1 MGPVSPASTTPVYGG
16 HPEWGRLCG
25 VALPAPSLEPR
36 PGTQGS
42 KPSIQ
47 VEPRGAA
54 GQQLEAPRQCR
65 SPSVSR
71 AAVAASG
78 LAVGLGV
85 CPLPWTQCYLW
96 ELLDPRD
103 KSRARRPFTQCGE
116 SVHLPPWLWLL
127 SQKPNLLHLEEKESE

>member
-42 KPSIQ
+42 KPSIR

-54 GQQLEAPRQCR
+54 GGPK
-65 SPSVSR
+65 
-71 AAVAASG
+71 AVQITFSFSGGSGSLGSCSGAGGLSLTLDTVLPMGASG
-78 LAVGLGV
+78 PSRQEQSTKTLHSMRRVGPSSPLALV
-85 CPLPWTQCYLW
+85 T
-96 ELLDPRD
+96 
-103 KSRARRPFTQCGE
+103 
-116 SVHLPPWLWLL
+116 
-127 SQKPNLLHLEEKESE
+127 